1 MQNTE
6 CFWINIILKRL
17 NNDLGQQIEYQGHIP
32 ISRTESNI
40 DVTAMSGM
48 QNKQKICV
56 IISNSFHSEL
66 NIVNNVNFL
75 IEQIMGNISVNDK
88 YLAII

>member
-1 MQNTE
+1 MI
-6 CFWINIILKRL
+6 FRYIKRL

-40 DVTAMSGM
+40 DVTAMCGM

-56 IISNSFHSEL
+56 IILNSFHSEL
-66 NIVNNVNFL
+66 NIVNNVKLF
-75 IEQIMGNISVNDK
+75 D
-88 YLAII
+88 

>member
-1 MQNTE
+1 MLIYLDIREMQNTE

-40 DVTAMSGM
+40 DVTAMCGM

-56 IISNSFHSEL
+56 IILNSFHSEL
-66 NIVNNVNFL
+66 NIVNNVKLF
-75 IEQIMGNISVNDK
+75 D
-88 YLAII
+88 

>member
-1 MQNTE
+1 MRNTE

-40 DVTAMSGM
+40 DVTVMCGM
-48 QNKQKICV
+48 QNKQAICV
-56 IISNSFHSEL
+56 IILNCFHSEL
-66 NIVNNVNFL
+66 NMVNNVKLFDWADNR
-75 IEQIMGNISVNDK
+75 QYV
-88 YLAII
+88 Y

>member
-32 ISRTESNI
+32 MSRTESNI
-40 DVTAMSGM
+40 DVTAMCGM

-56 IISNSFHSEL
+56 IILNSFHSEL
-66 NIVNNVNFL
+66 NIVNNVKLF
-75 IEQIMGNISVNDK
+75 D
-88 YLAII
+88 